1 MTGKVKDTLTPPQ
14 AILSHLHKK
23 PRPEPPGGV
32 KTVLTRASVLWH
44 CRLSFETD
52 REMEILMP
60 KAEWGVKRTCLG
72 CGARFYDLKR
82 TPIICPKCEVEFDI
96 AVAPKPRRAKP
107 AAAAKAAVKAAVK
120 AADEKTE
127 DLIDDAD
134 VDADADSNTDIESDD
149 PVLETDDD
157 DGDVIVAKGAG
168 DDDDSESIDEDVL
181 LDATD
186 DDTADD
192 ADDAGEDENLGD
204 AKTGGGKSKDK

>member
-1 MTGKVKDTLTPPQ
+1 MTGKVKDTFTPPQ

-23 PRPEPPGGV
+23 PQPEPPGGV
-32 KTVLTRASVLWH
+32 KTVLTWASVLWH
-44 CRLSFETD
+44 CRPFFDAD

-60 KAEWGVKRTCLG
+60 KTEWGVKRTCLG
-72 CGARFYDLKR
+72 CGARFYDLMR
-82 TPIICPKCEVEFDI
+82 DPIVCPKCDAELDI
-96 AVAPKPRRAKP
+96 TVAQKPRRAKP
-107 AAAAKAAVKAAVK
+107 AAAAKAAAKAVVKNT
-120 AADEKTE
+120 D

-134 VDADADSNTDIESDD
+134 VDADADSDRTSDD
-149 PVLETDDD
+149 TVLEADDD

-186 DDTADD
+186 ADDADDD